1 MEKEERLIPLP
12 QTNENPASRRDDN
25 SYPLIYE
32 DESAQN
38 KRSLFEYFNVVLRRL
53 PLILTVAIIVTAGV
67 AFYMYRQA
75 SIYQSTT
82 KMVIEPRRPK
92 VQQRESININLG
104 NDPNYMN
111 TQLQLLQN
119 PDLMRAVVIRLGLH
133 RNTAVFSEENDGM
146 FSAISQLF
154 SKEENPKPKG
164 PTLPVISGTATNELD
179 ERNLSDEERKR
190 IARYSAIL
198 VGGLDVSQ
206 IEKTNIVQ
214 VRIQSTNPDIAPKV
228 ADMVAE
234 LFIQRDAEKEL
245 EVAQKIYD
253 QITKSIEELK
263 LTISQQ
269 EQEFIDQMKSAKL
282 PLGEGK
288 GTNLLVDNLQ
298 FLNTN
303 LQTIRQERQ
312 KLETQLEA
320 ILKASEQALTSGAED
335 KTLQSRGRGSLG
347 PQEVGGDRDRARGI
361 DLELAKARVELE
373 ELRIKYTDDNPKVR
387 VLLAKIERLRKEVA
401 DSDLAQTINLRADI
415 QALRV
420 QEDRLSRQFATAVS
434 ATTEQGQSEIKITT
448 LAREVLQN
456 RNLLDNYIQKQK
468 EQELA
473 IASGRPD
480 NLKIDT
486 RASKSAVPIGPKRNR
501 NIVLAFLLTF
511 AVGVGVAFLLDYLDD
526 SIKTSDDVGRYLGL
540 PTLALIPKQ
549 MMGERKGVPLL
560 RGKGAAEPMN
570 PLMALTETR
579 SAIAEAYRHLRTSL
593 LFSSAGRAPQAI
605 LVTSSQPSEG
615 KTTTAI
621 NTAITLAQSG
631 ASVVIVDCDL
641 RRPRIHSHFNLPNT
655 HGITNFLSGDDS
667 LEGLVQEFADLPNL
681 DVITSGPIPPNPAE
695 LLSSMEMK
703 RLIDHLRENYQ
714 HVIIDSPPA
723 ISFTDASIIS
733 TLVDG
738 VILVAMVGKS
748 SIHMMKK
755 FKQRLSNIGAR
766 IFGVV
771 LNGITSDSLEYGYY
785 GYSTYSYY
793 DTPVD
798 DTTPRLED
806 VLQNQE
812 DDDEDEN
819 KG

>member
-12 QTNENPASRRDDN
+12 QTKENPVSRRDDTP
-25 SYPLIYE
+25 YPPIYE
-32 DESAQN
+32 DEAAQN
-38 KRSLFEYFNVVLRRL
+38 KRSLYEYFNVVLKRL

-133 RNTAVFSEENDGM
+133 RDPNVFSAESEGM
-146 FSAISQLF
+146 FSAISRLF
-154 SKEENPKPKG
+154 TKEDGPKPKG
-164 PTLPVISGTATNELD
+164 ATLPVISGTATNELD
-179 ERNLSDEERKR
+179 DQNLSDEEKKR
-190 IARYSAIL
+190 VARYAGLLIA
-198 VGGLDVSQ
+198 GLDVSQ
-206 IEKTNIVQ
+206 IDKTNIVQ
-214 VRIQSTNPDIAPKV
+214 VTVESTNPEIAPKV

-303 LQTIRQERQ
+303 LQNVRQERQ
-312 KLETQLEA
+312 KLETQLDA
-320 ILKASEQALTSGAED
+320 IAKSREQSRAVGAED
-335 KTLQSRGRGSLG
+335 RSLQSRAGANPTTTESNS
-347 PQEVGGDRDRARGI
+347 DRARGI
-361 DLELAKARVELE
+361 DSELAKARAELA
-373 ELRIKYTDDNPKVR
+373 ELRVKYTDENPKIKV
-387 VLLAKIERLRKEVA
+387 VLAKIERLRKEVA
-401 DSDLAQTINLRADI
+401 DSEQAQVINIEADI
-415 QALRV
+415 RALKA
-420 QEDRLSRQFATAVS
+420 QEEKLSRQFATAVS

-486 RASKSAVPIGPKRNR
+486 RASKSAAPVGPKRNR

-511 AVGVGVAFLLDYLDD
+511 AAGVGVAFLLDYLDD

-540 PTLALIPKQ
+540 PTLALIPQQ
-549 MMGERKGVPLL
+549 MATERKGVQLL
-560 RGKGAAEPMN
+560 RGKAPTGQMN
-570 PLMALTETR
+570 ALMALTETR

-621 NTAITLAQSG
+621 NTAITLAQAG

-655 HGITNFLSGDDS
+655 RGITNFLSGEDDP
-667 LEGLVQEFADLPNL
+667 EGLIQAFADLPNL

-695 LLSSMEMK
+695 LLSSLEMK
-703 RLIDHLRENYQ
+703 TLIEYLRENYQ

-723 ISFTDASIIS
+723 ISFTDASILS

-771 LNGITSDSLEYGYY
+771 LNGITSDSVEYGYY

-806 VLQNQE
+806 ILQDQ
-812 DDDEDEN
+812 DEDEN